1 MSVECRRV
9 TGFVSVCFVRFHQLV
24 SALDVEVGGGGG
36 SDDTAQLEELSP

>member
-24 SALDVEVGGGGG
+24 STLYVEVGGGG